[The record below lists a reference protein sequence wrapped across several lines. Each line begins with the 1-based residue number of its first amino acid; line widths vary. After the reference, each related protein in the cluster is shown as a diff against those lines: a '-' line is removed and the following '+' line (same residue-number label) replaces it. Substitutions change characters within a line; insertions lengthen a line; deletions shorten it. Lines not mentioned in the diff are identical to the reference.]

1 MSEQTNGPEIK
12 ETESSTTTEN
22 NLNNDSAALEAVKKE
37 LEEHKNKYLY
47 LYAEFDTFK
56 KRSIKERSDLLKF
69 GHENLSRELLQVS
82 DNLERALEHTSN
94 VESLVQGLKM
104 VHQQLL
110 ETLQKFG
117 VQKIDVQGK
126 AFDPQ
131 FHEAVGTEK
140 TDSVNEGHI
149 VREAQKGYTLH
160 GRLLRAARVLVASK
174 N

>member
-1 MSEQTNGPEIK
+1 MSEQTNNPETK
-12 ETESSTTTEN
+12 ETESPTTTQT
-22 NLNNDSAALEAVKKE
+22 NDSIGLEALKKD
-37 LEEHKNKYLY
+37 LEEQKNRYLY

-69 GHENLSRELLQVS
+69 GHENLSKELLQVS
-82 DNLERALEHTSN
+82 DNLERALEHTAN
-94 VESLVQGLKM
+94 VDSLVQGLKM

-117 VQKIDVQGK
+117 VQKIEVQGK

-140 TDSVNEGHI
+140 NDSVTEGHI